1 MIIAIVGPTGVGK
14 TKLSIMLAKALKNTE
29 IINCDSMQV
38 YKEMNI
44 GVAKIKPLEK
54 EGIVHHLF
62 DIVSVEDD
70 FSVYDYQ
77 RLGRSIIEKLK
88 SENKNIII
96 VGGTGFYLKALLYD
110 YNFNNDGKNDTKLYD
125 FKIIGLSRDRNVL
138 YDVINKRVDQ
148 MFDEGLIDEVKALY
162 DKKLSSRVLKTAIGY
177 KELYDYF
184 DGKISLDDAKT
195 AIKQASRRYA
205 KRQYTFFKHQFD
217 NISWYDIDK
226 FSFEEI
232 VNQFT

>member
-125 FKIIGLSRDRNVL
+125 FKIIGLSRDRNLL

-148 MFDEGLIDEVKALY
+148 MFDEGLLDEVKVLY